1 MSKSIKLI
9 REQKEEYMDHMF
21 DTIYEP
27 LYRHYKTL
35 YQGLVGTKEAVSK
48 GILKTFQKEV
58 AKIPEWNQLKVES
71 SYKDLIDSSKC
82 HYFPELLKTIYV
94 LSVKMVLIGLPQE
107 NRNKI
112 QIKVPAPET
121 FYHRLL
127 IHVAR
132 ELWKRPYL
140 FYHQAKS
147 VEQQN
152 HLYQFEIIL
161 RQKIR
166 SVIRETLPIDL
177 MVQQMSNSE
186 LLREDISSESESD
199 AEEEDEQSES
209 ESEEEAEA
217 EQSESEEEAE
227 VEQSESVEEVQSNSE
242 SESESESESAAEESD
257 SESEEVAT
265 VATEVPVAEATEVPV
280 AIEEQSENES
290 EVEVVESI
298 ALDVATE
305 VPVAIV
311 TEVPVAVATI
321 ETLPLPPPQPAVDEL
336 INKNK
341 HIIIHETED
350 EDIPIIKE
358 DADPNKKL
366 IHIQE
371 LIRKKKAPH
380 KRSKNS
386 FF

>member
-1 MSKSIKLI
+1 MSKSVKLI

-35 YQGLVGTKEAVSK
+35 YQGLVGTKEAASK

-112 QIKVPAPET
+112 QIKVPAPDT

-186 LLREDISSESESD
+186 LLRGDVSSESESESED
-199 AEEEDEQSES
+199 EDEDEAEQSENESANEEEEQSES
-209 ESEEEAEA
+209 AEEEA
-217 EQSESEEEAE
+217 EQSESEA
-227 VEQSESVEEVQSNSE
+227 E
-242 SESESESESAAEESD
+242 SEPL
-257 SESEEVAT
+257 V
-265 VATEVPVAEATEVPV
+265 VATEVPVAKATDETEETHVSPKVPLVESEPLVVATGVPVAKATEVPVEKATEVPV
-280 AIEEQSENES
+280 AP
-290 EVEVVESI
+290 
-298 ALDVATE
+298 
-305 VPVAIV
+305 VPV
-311 TEVPVAVATI
+311 TS
-321 ETLPLPPPQPAVDEL
+321 PAVEEL
-336 INKNK
+336 INRNK
-341 HIIIHETED
+341 HIIIHETEED
-350 EDIPIIKE
+350 TTIYEDIPIIK
-358 DADPNKKL
+358 DDPNKKL

>member
-1 MSKSIKLI
+1 MSKSVKLI

-35 YQGLVGTKEAVSK
+35 YQGLVGTKEAASK

-112 QIKVPAPET
+112 QIKVPAPDT

-186 LLREDISSESESD
+186 LLRGDVSSESESESED
-199 AEEEDEQSES
+199 EDEDEAEQSENESANEEEEQSESAEEEAGQSES
-209 ESEEEAEA
+209 ESAEEEA
-217 EQSESEEEAE
+217 EQSESESAEEEAE
-227 VEQSESVEEVQSNSE
+227 Q
-242 SESESESESAAEESD
+242 SESESAEEEAEQ
-257 SESEEVAT
+257 SESEAESEPLV
-265 VATEVPVAEATEVPV
+265 VATEVPVAKATEVPV
-280 AIEEQSENES
+280 AP
-290 EVEVVESI
+290 
-298 ALDVATE
+298 
-305 VPVAIV
+305 VPV
-311 TEVPVAVATI
+311 TS
-321 ETLPLPPPQPAVDEL
+321 PAVEEL
-336 INKNK
+336 INRNK
-341 HIIIHETED
+341 HIIIHETEED
-350 EDIPIIKE
+350 TTIYEDIPIIK
-358 DADPNKKL
+358 DDPNKKL